1 MSYIN
6 YKASPV
12 YEAPNPTNRENV
24 EHAMAQADKSP
35 LKTSKMAA
43 AYAAGREEEG
53 RKEENKVREN
63 IYNDYNS
70 KKEAIR
76 TKFQNECEKIN
87 NELKGREQKQALNDL
102 NNKYKKESNRIE
114 VEFSN
119 NCKDLQDRVKE
130 AKDKANT
137 KNESVARSR

>member
-1 MSYIN
+1 MPCEFLNVFVGEKIFKKGTIKGNLNVVFKNDIPYLDADMQIN
-6 YKASPV
+6 KTLIPSQRIALKHVVLNTNNKLINIDAQGRFKKASF
-12 YEAPNPTNRENV
+12 NFN
-24 EHAMAQADKSP
+24 
-35 LKTSKMAA
+35 
-43 AYAAGREEEG
+43 G
-53 RKEENKVREN
+53 
-63 IYNDYNS
+63 
-70 KKEAIR
+70 
-76 TKFQNECEKIN
+76 KIN

-137 KNESVARSR
+137 KNERVARSR